1 MPQSQLNDDKNMLFT
16 FLPVANQMQSN
27 DDETK
32 NDNGNMDQTHQQQSV
47 QSSGDILEQLPLP

>member
-1 MPQSQLNDDKNMLFT
+1 MSQSQLNNDKNMLFT
-16 FLPVANQMQSN
+16 FLPVANQVQSN

-47 QSSGDILEQLPLP
+47 QSLGDILEQLPLP

>member
-1 MPQSQLNDDKNMLFT
+1 MPQSQLNNDKNMLFT
-16 FLPVANQMQSN
+16 FLPVANQVQSN

-47 QSSGDILEQLPLP
+47 QSLGDILEQLPLP

>member
-32 NDNGNMDQTHQQQSV
+32 NDNGNMNQTHQQQSV
-47 QSSGDILEQLPLP
+47 QSLGDILEQLPLP

>member
-47 QSSGDILEQLPLP
+47 QSLGDILEQLPLP

>member
-16 FLPVANQMQSN
+16 FLSVANQMQSN

-47 QSSGDILEQLPLP
+47 QSLGDILEQLPLP